1 MQTSDT
7 FSGLVCTET
16 GDEYDADVIGPSD
29 ADEPLDP
36 TYDLDSV
43 EWDAETLAERPFD
56 TMWRYRELLPFD
68 DPVTANEGATPL
80 VEASALGDEAGV
92 GSLLIKDEGRN
103 PTGTFLDRGFSLAA
117 TAAREAGAE
126 VVAHASP
133 GNGAQSAASYA
144 GLVDVRSYGF
154 VPSRTPFP
162 NKAMVNV
169 HGGQMKVVGGR
180 YPAALSALHEKL
192 KSDWYT
198 LQEFDN
204 PYRHDG
210 AKTIAYEIAER
221 LDWSVP
227 DWVVVPVA
235 TGELVYGVYKGFRDL
250 SDLGLV
256 DDVPRLVAAQSVGCS
271 PIATAWEVGNDDTEA
286 WNHPDTIVGELEIPD
301 PAGGSLALRAIEESD
316 GVAVTVGDDD
326 ALESAVKA
334 AQTAGVEVG
343 AAGGVALAAAW
354 DQSDEFDE
362 DDSVVVV
369 NTESGTKNADILRS
383 HLMGQ
388 GI

>member
-1 MQTSDT
+1 MQPSDT
-7 FSGLVCTET
+7 FSGLECTET
-16 GDEYDADVIGPSD
+16 GTEYDADVTGRSE
-29 ADEPLDP
+29 AGAPLDP
-36 TYDLDSV
+36 MYDLDAV
-43 EWDAETLAERPFD
+43 DWDADTLAGRAFD
-56 TMWRYRELLPFD
+56 SMWRYRELLPFS

-80 VEASALGDEAGV
+80 VEASALGDEAEV
-92 GSLLIKDEGRN
+92 GTLLIKDEGRN
-103 PTGTFLDRGFSLAA
+103 PTGTYLDRGFSLAA
-117 TAAREAGAE
+117 TAARNAEAE

-180 YPAALSALHEKL
+180 YPDALSALHEQL

-221 LDWSVP
+221 LEWSVP
-227 DWVVVPVA
+227 DWVVVPAA
-235 TGELVYGVYKGFRDL
+235 TGELVYGVFKGFRDL
-250 SDLGLV
+250 AELGLV
-256 DDVPRLVAAQSVGCS
+256 ENVPRLVAAQSAGCA
-271 PIATAWEVGNDDTEA
+271 PIATAWEAGNDDTEA

-301 PAGGSLALRAIEESD
+301 PEGGALALRAIEETD
-316 GVAVTVGDDD
+316 GLAASVGDDD
-326 ALESAVKA
+326 ALESAVTA
-334 AQTAGVEVG
+334 AQKAGVEVG
-343 AAGGVALAAAW
+343 SAGGVALAAVW
-354 DQSDEFDE
+354 DLADEFDDE
-362 DDSVVVV
+362 DTVVVV
-369 NTESGTKNADILRS
+369 NTESGSKNADILRS

>member
-1 MQTSDT
+1 MQPSDT
-7 FSGLVCTET
+7 FSGLECTET
-16 GDEYDADVIGPSD
+16 GTEYDADVTGRSE
-29 ADEPLDP
+29 AGAPLDP
-36 TYDLDSV
+36 TYDLGAVD
-43 EWDAETLAERPFD
+43 WDADTLAGRAFD
-56 TMWRYRELLPFD
+56 SMWRYRELLPFS

-80 VEASALGDEAGV
+80 VEASTLGDEAEV
-92 GSLLIKDEGRN
+92 GTLLIKDEGRN
-103 PTGTFLDRGFSLAA
+103 PTGTYLDRGFSLAA
-117 TAAREAGAE
+117 TAARNAEAE

-180 YPAALSALHEKL
+180 YPDALSALHEQL

-221 LDWSVP
+221 LEWSVP
-227 DWVVVPVA
+227 DWVVVPAA
-235 TGELVYGVYKGFRDL
+235 TGELVYGVFKGFRDL
-250 SDLGLV
+250 AELGLV
-256 DDVPRLVAAQSVGCS
+256 ENVPRLVAAQSAGCA
-271 PIATAWEVGNDDTEA
+271 PIATAWEAGNDDTEA

-301 PAGGSLALRAIEESD
+301 PEGGALALRAIEETGGLAAS
-316 GVAVTVGDDD
+316 VSDDD
-326 ALESAVKA
+326 ALESAVTA
-334 AQTAGVEVG
+334 AQKAGVEVG
-343 AAGGVALAAAW
+343 AAGGVALAAVW
-354 DQSDEFDE
+354 DLADEFDDE
-362 DDSVVVV
+362 DTVVVV
-369 NTESGTKNADILRS
+369 NTESGSKNADILRS

>member
-1 MQTSDT
+1 MQSSDT
-7 FSGLVCTET
+7 FSGLECAAT
-16 GDEYDADVIGPSD
+16 GTEYDADATGRSE
-29 ADEPLDP
+29 AGAPLDP
-36 TYDLDSV
+36 TYDLDAV
-43 EWDAETLAERPFD
+43 EWDAETLAERPYD
-56 TMWRYRELLPFD
+56 TMWRYRELLPFSA
-68 DPVTANEGATPL
+68 PVTANEGATPL
-80 VEASALGDEAGV
+80 VDASSLGDEAAV

-117 TAAREAGAE
+117 TAAREVDAE

-144 GLVDVRSYGF
+144 GLIDVRSYGF

-169 HGGQMKVVGGR
+169 HGGQMNVVGGR
-180 YPAALSALHEKL
+180 YPDALSALHEKL

-204 PYRHDG
+204 PYRHEG

-221 LDWSVP
+221 LDWDVP
-227 DWVVVPVA
+227 DWVVLPAA
-235 TGELVYGVYKGFRDL
+235 TGELVYGVFKGFSDL
-250 SDLGLV
+250 VELGLV
-256 DDVPRLVAAQSVGCS
+256 DEVPRLVAAQPEGCA
-271 PIATAWEVGNDDTEA
+271 PLATAWEAGNDEVET
-286 WNHPDTIVGELEIPD
+286 WNQPDTIVGELEIPD
-301 PAGGSLALRAIEESD
+301 PEGGSLALRAIEESD
-316 GVAVTVGDDD
+316 GLATTVSDDD
-326 ALESAVKA
+326 ALESAVTA
-334 AQTAGVEVG
+334 AQAAGVEVG
-343 AAGGVALAAAW
+343 AAGGVALAAVW
-354 DQSDEFDE
+354 DLADEFDE

>member
-7 FSGLVCTET
+7 FSGLVCTAT
-16 GDEYDADVIGPSD
+16 GDEYDADVTGLSD
-29 ADEPLDP
+29 ADAPLDP
-36 TYDLDSV
+36 TYDLDAV
-43 EWDAETLAERPFD
+43 EWDAETLSERPFD
-56 TMWRYRELLPFD
+56 TMWRYRELLPFS

-80 VEASALGDEAGV
+80 VDAPALGDEAGV
-92 GSLLIKDEGRN
+92 GSLRIKDEGRN
-103 PTGTFLDRGFSLAA
+103 PTGTFLDRGLSLAV
-117 TAAREAGAE
+117 TAAREADAE
-126 VVAHASP
+126 VVAHASA
-133 GNGAQSAASYA
+133 GNSAQSAASYA

-169 HGGQMKVVGGR
+169 HGGQMKVIGGR

-204 PYRHDG
+204 PYRHEG
-210 AKTIAYEIAER
+210 AKTVAYEIAER
-221 LDWSVP
+221 LDWTVP

-235 TGELVYGVYKGFRDL
+235 TGELLYGVFKGFRDL
-250 SDLGLV
+250 SELGLV
-256 DDVPRLVAAQSVGCS
+256 DDVPRLVAAQSVGCA
-271 PIATAWEVGNDDTEA
+271 PITTAWEAGNDAVEA

-301 PAGGSLALRAIEESD
+301 PAGGALALQALDASN
-316 GVAVTVGDDD
+316 GLAVSVDDDD
-326 ALESAVKA
+326 ALESAVTA

-343 AAGGVALAAAW
+343 VAGGVALAAAW
-354 DQSDEFDE
+354 ELTDEFDE
-362 DDSVVVV
+362 DDDVVVV

>member
-1 MQTSDT
+1 MQPSDT
-7 FSGLVCTET
+7 FSGLECTET
-16 GDEYDADVIGPSD
+16 GTEYDADVTGRSE
-29 ADEPLDP
+29 AGAPLDP
-36 TYDLDSV
+36 TYDLDAV
-43 EWDAETLAERPFD
+43 DWDADTLAGRAFD
-56 TMWRYRELLPFD
+56 SMWRYRELLPFS

-80 VEASALGDEAGV
+80 VEASALGDEAEV
-92 GSLLIKDEGRN
+92 GTLLIKDEGRN

-117 TAAREAGAE
+117 TAARNAEAE

-180 YPAALSALHEKL
+180 YPDALSALHEQL

-227 DWVVVPVA
+227 DWVVVPAA
-235 TGELVYGVYKGFRDL
+235 TGELVYGVSKGFRDL
-250 SDLGLV
+250 ADLGLV
-256 DDVPRLVAAQSVGCS
+256 EDVPRLVAAQSAGCA
-271 PIATAWEVGNDDTEA
+271 PIATAWEAGNDDTEA

-301 PAGGSLALRAIEESD
+301 PEGGALALRAIEETD
-316 GVAVTVGDDD
+316 GLAASVGDDD
-326 ALESAVKA
+326 ALESAVTA
-334 AQTAGVEVG
+334 AQKAGVEVG
-343 AAGGVALAAAW
+343 AAGGVALAAVW
-354 DQSDEFDE
+354 DLADEFDDE
-362 DDSVVVV
+362 DTVVVV
-369 NTESGTKNADILRS
+369 NTESGSKNADILRS

>member
-16 GDEYDADVIGPSD
+16 GDEYDADATGASD
-29 ADEPLDP
+29 ADAPLDP
-36 TYDLDSV
+36 TYDLDAV

-56 TMWRYRELLPFD
+56 TMWRYRELLPFAE
-68 DPVTANEGATPL
+68 PVTANEGATPL
-80 VEASALGDEAGV
+80 VSADALGEEAEV

-103 PTGTFLDRGFSLAA
+103 PTGTFLDRGFSLAV
-117 TAAREAGAE
+117 TAAREADAE

-144 GLVDVRSYGF
+144 GLVDARSYGF

-180 YPAALSALHEKL
+180 YPAALSALHEQL

-210 AKTIAYEIAER
+210 AKTIAYEVAER

-227 DWVVVPVA
+227 DWVVVPVS
-235 TGELVYGVYKGFRDL
+235 TGELAYGVYKGFSDL
-250 SDLGLV
+250 VELGLV
-256 DDVPRLVAAQSVGCS
+256 ESVPKLVAAQSVGCS
-271 PIATAWEVGNDDTEA
+271 PVATAWEADSDAHEA

-301 PAGGSLALRAIEESD
+301 PAGGSLALRAVRESG
-316 GVAVTVGDDD
+316 GVAVAVSDDD
-326 ALESAVKA
+326 ALESAVTA
-334 AQTAGVEVG
+334 AQSAGVEVG
-343 AAGGVALAAAW
+343 PAGGVALAGAW
-354 DQSDEFDE
+354 ELADEFDE
-362 DDSVVVV
+362 DDTVVVV

-388 GI
+388 GV

>member
-16 GDEYDADVIGPSD
+16 GDEYDADVTGKSE
-29 ADEPLDP
+29 AGAPLDP
-36 TYDLDSV
+36 TYDLDRV
-43 EWDAETLAERPFD
+43 EWDTETLAARPFD
-56 TMWRYRELLPFD
+56 SMWRYRELLPFS

-80 VEASALGDEAGV
+80 VEASALGEETGV

-117 TAAREAGAE
+117 TAAREADAE

-221 LDWSVP
+221 LDWTVP

-256 DDVPRLVAAQSVGCS
+256 DDIPRLVAAQSVGCS
-271 PIATAWEVGNDDTEA
+271 PIATAWEAGNDETEA

-301 PAGGSLALRAIEESD
+301 PKGGSLALRAIEESD
-316 GVAVTVGDDD
+316 GAAVTVGDDD
-326 ALESAVKA
+326 ALQSAVTA

-354 DQSDEFDE
+354 DHSDEFE
-362 DDSVVVV
+362 DDDTVVVV

>member
-1 MQTSDT
+1 MRTSDT

-16 GDEYDADVIGPSD
+16 GDEYDAAATGSSD
-29 ADEPLDP
+29 ADAPLDP
-36 TYDLDSV
+36 SYDLDAV

-56 TMWRYRELLPFD
+56 TMWRYRELLAFS

-80 VEASALGDEAGV
+80 VEAAALGEEAGV
-92 GSLLIKDEGRN
+92 ESLLIKDEGRN
-103 PTGTFLDRGFSLAA
+103 PTGTFLDRGFSLAV
-117 TAAREAGAE
+117 TAAREADAE

-180 YPAALSALHEKL
+180 YPDALSALHEQL
-192 KSDWYT
+192 KSDWFT

-235 TGELVYGVYKGFRDL
+235 TGELIYGVYKGFCDL
-250 SDLGLV
+250 TEMGLV
-256 DDVPRLVAAQSVGCS
+256 DDVPRLVAAQSAGCS
-271 PIATAWEVGNDDTEA
+271 PVVTAWQAGSDAHEP
-286 WNHPDTIVGELEIPD
+286 WNQPDTIVGELEVTD
-301 PAGGSLALRAIEESD
+301 PTGGSLALRALDESD
-316 GVAVTVGDDD
+316 GLAVAVSDDD
-326 ALESAVKA
+326 ALESAVTA

-343 AAGGVALAAAW
+343 PAGGVALAAVW
-354 DQSDEFDE
+354 DLADEFDDE
-362 DDSVVVV
+362 TVVAV